1 MDDDFDDS
9 EDQLIYEI
17 LDTNLQMLNEF
28 IVNFPLQ
35 LNKATMQKIIR
46 TTFNSVNYDPND
58 GAYPETYGAD
68 DEDDYG
74 MEIED
79 DDDGNFSKNW

>member
-1 MDDDFDDS
+1 
-9 EDQLIYEI
+9 
-17 LDTNLQMLNEF
+17 
-28 IVNFPLQ
+28 
-35 LNKATMQKIIR
+35 MQKIIR